1 MDSTNPQA
9 AIVAQH
15 LSKHVSDT
23 QGTLTLLEDVNL
35 SVARASSL
43 AIVGPSGS
51 GKSTL
56 LGLLAGLDL
65 PSSGQ
70 VWLDGVD
77 LFALDEDGRA
87 AVRASKLGFVF
98 QNFQLIGHLS
108 ALENVML
115 ALEITQRAGHARA
128 EAQAMLE
135 RVGLGQRLRQLP
147 AVLSGGE
154 QQRVALARAFVTRPS
169 LLLADEPTGNLD
181 AATGQRII
189 DLLFGL
195 QREQGTTLVLVTHDM
210 ELASR
215 CEAVVTLQGGRVH
228 NPAANAVLPQGV
240 SGVAA

>member
-108 ALENVML
+108 ALENVLL
-115 ALEITQRAGHARA
+115 ALEIAQRAGNARA

>member
-1 MDSTNPQA
+1 MPSTDPHA

-15 LSKHVSDT
+15 LGKTVSDA
-23 QGTLTLLEDVNL
+23 QGALTLLDDVSL

-56 LGLLAGLDL
+56 LGLLAGLDR
-65 PSSGQ
+65 PTSGK
-70 VWLDGVD
+70 VWIEGID
-77 LFALDEDGRA
+77 LFALNEDGRA
-87 AVRASKLGFVF
+87 ALRAGRLGFVF
-98 QNFQLIGHLS
+98 QNFQLIAHLN

-115 ALEITQRAGHARA
+115 AMDIAGRGGAVRG

-135 RVGLGQRLRQLP
+135 RVGLEGRLRHMP
-147 AVLSGGE
+147 ATLSGGE
-154 QQRVALARAFVTRPS
+154 QQRVALARAFATRPS

-181 AATGQRII
+181 AVTGQRII

-210 ELASR
+210 QLASR
-215 CEAVVTLQGGRVH
+215 CDAVVELRAGRLH
-228 NPAANAVLPQGV
+228 IPASTPSASETV
-240 SGVAA
+240 SEVAI